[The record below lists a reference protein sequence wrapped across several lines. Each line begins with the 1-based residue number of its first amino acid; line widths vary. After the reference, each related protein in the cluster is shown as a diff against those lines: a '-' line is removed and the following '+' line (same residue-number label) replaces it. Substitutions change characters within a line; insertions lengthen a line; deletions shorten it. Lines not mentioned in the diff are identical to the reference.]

1 MEPQWHVCVLALEK
15 NDLTVFCCDIALPSN
30 SERRHSILGGKRR
43 WPPSPRLSK
52 LTRVPN
58 RVKMRT
64 SMAVTVLQNGP
75 TDFEDWLFCPAYLA
89 LFATLLRKEP
99 SQPLHMRQASVAAH
113 DE

>member
-1 MEPQWHVCVLALEK
+1 
-15 NDLTVFCCDIALPSN
+15 
-30 SERRHSILGGKRR
+30 
-43 WPPSPRLSK
+43 
-52 LTRVPN
+52 
-58 RVKMRT
+58 MRT

-99 SQPLHMRQASVAAH
+99 SQPLHMRQASIAAH